1 MKFRL
6 FALILIVALSL
17 VGWAQDTPGT
27 SAAPKLTPAPQAQGC
42 CHHNPADMI

>member
-17 VGWAQDTPGT
+17 VGCAQDTPGT